1 MLGRTHFIAGA
12 ATATLVTQ
20 EPSASIGALLPDIDH
35 PDSIAAGWTGGHIRG
50 LAGLA
55 LIGAGLRWP
64 SGLGPWL
71 PGSALV
77 AAGVLLLAIALL
89 PHRGITHSLLA
100 LFAVTS
106 FLPLPLA
113 LGYASHLVLDAISG
127 GVPLLWPWRRRIGL
141 RLVTSG
147 GIGEMLAGLS
157 FLVLLI
163 GDLIAQLWPSV
174 LPALDIFV
182 AHII

>member
-12 ATATLVTQ
+12 ATAALVVQ
-20 EPSASIGALLPDIDH
+20 EPLAITLAGIGALLPDIDQ

-64 SGLGPWL
+64 GGLGTWL

-77 AAGVLLLAIALL
+77 AAGALLLAVALL

-113 LGYASHLVLDAISG
+113 LGYASHLVLDTISG
-127 GVPLLWPWRRRIGL
+127 GIPLLWPWRRRIGF
-141 RLVTSG
+141 RLVASG
-147 GIGEMLAGLS
+147 STGDTLLGLS
-157 FLVLLI
+157 SLVLLAS
-163 GDLIAQLWPSV
+163 GLLA
-174 LPALDIFV
+174 
-182 AHII
+182 